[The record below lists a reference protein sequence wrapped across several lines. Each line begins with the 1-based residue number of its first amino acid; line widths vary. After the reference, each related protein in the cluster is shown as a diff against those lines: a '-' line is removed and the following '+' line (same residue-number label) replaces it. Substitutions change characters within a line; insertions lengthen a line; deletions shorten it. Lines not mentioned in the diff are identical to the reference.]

1 MESCNKKLRLSF
13 LLHISSYEWLL
24 LTIFLFLTS
33 LLFSQ
38 SRGTKSFSNLEN
50 EIIDT
55 ISKLKPVIERMHY
68 VDAES
73 KGKRQ
78 LKFIIWRKPTKSS
91 PFFWV
96 KVMEDNGISYYTHF
110 NFYVYPKTMKINF
123 YDTFNNKTLDL
134 DKWGEGKQIKK
145 RT

>member
-1 MESCNKKLRLSF
+1 LP
-13 LLHISSYEWLL
+13 
-24 LTIFLFLTS
+24 S

-110 NFYVYPKTMKINF
+110 NFYVYPKTMKIKF